1 MSKNII
7 MQQKTADGYEE
18 LYPKANGDGSVIV
31 NNTTNQ
37 FLGGGST
44 VGDALEY
51 LSKFG
56 MYWWKKVYQTPN
68 YSVNSKASSCPY
80 SRLSSSIGYQAMGL
94 VETHYPENVNDN
106 RIETNAPFEVSNTL
120 NVDEQGNLSLRTLR
134 KATAEWAYQGDDD
147 SSGTKYCWL
156 TIANDKNGD
165 SAFIKVGSSY
175 YWVEAQSD
183 ISLRSAL
190 TVDSNTYYLQSSGDA
205 FNFYSDD
212 RYGTVY
218 IPKSYIS
225 SYTTTTTYICSSDP
239 NAYPDQGNTDSSGA
253 KYWKVGQP
261 WEFLPKLGKVETGY
275 YTGTGSGNV
284 TLAFENAPQFVCVL
298 RKTPSVSSQTGWW
311 IKDADYA
318 YISPS
323 NSYVSSTVT
332 GNNLLINTSYFNE
345 NAQAYQY
352 FAITQ

>member
-1 MSKNII
+1 M
-7 MQQKTADGYEE
+7 E
-18 LYPKANGDGSVIV
+18 
-31 NNTTNQ
+31 
-37 FLGGGST
+37 
-44 VGDALEY
+44 
-51 LSKFG
+51 
-56 MYWWKKVYQTPN
+56 
-68 YSVNSKASSCPY
+68 
-80 SRLSSSIGYQAMGL
+80 L
-94 VETHYPENVNDN
+94 VETHYPDTQYGD
-106 RIETNAPFEVSNTL
+106 RITTVAPFEISDTL

-134 KATAEWAYQGDDD
+134 NATAEWAYTD
-147 SSGTKYCWL
+147 SGKYCWL
-156 TIANDKNGD
+156 TIANDKKGD
-165 SAFIKVGSSY
+165 SAFVKVGSSY
-175 YWVEAQSD
+175 YWVEARSNYELYIILD
-183 ISLRSAL
+183 I
-190 TVDSNTYYLQSSGDA
+190 DSNTRNYDNDTY
-205 FNFYSDD
+205 NFYVDS

-218 IPKSYIS
+218 IPAAYIS

-323 NSYVSSTVT
+323 NSYVLSTVT

>member
-7 MQQKTADGYEE
+7 MQQKTVDGYEE
-18 LYPKANGDGSVIV
+18 LYPKANGDSSVIV

-56 MYWWKKVYQTPN
+56 MYWWKKVYQKPS
-68 YSVNSKASSCPY
+68 YGVKSSGSVGKHLLNRNIYYKNHI
-80 SRLSSSIGYQAMGL
+80 SRSTDTTFLSEKISFYLSQPSA
-94 VETHYPENVNDN
+94 D
-106 RIETNAPFEVSNTL
+106 
-120 NVDEQGNLSLRTLR
+120 DQGNLVGQDPLPATLR
-134 KATAEWAYQGDDD
+134 IYGYLTEAYGGTRTRITFEMDSDDGSKKIWEGKN
-147 SSGTKYCWL
+147 SSDDNLWELADG
-156 TIANDKNGD
+156 
-165 SAFIKVGSSY
+165 AFIKITSNSFIVKTDFRENY
-175 YWVEAQSD
+175 ADNLPATWATT
-183 ISLRSAL
+183 L
-190 TVDSNTYYLQSSGDA
+190 TVIRPEY
-205 FNFYSDD
+205 
-212 RYGTVY
+212 V
-218 IPKSYIS
+218 SYIA

-323 NSYVSSTVT
+323 NSYVLSTVT

>member
-7 MQQKTADGYEE
+7 MQQKTADGYED
-18 LYPKANGDGSVIV
+18 LYPKADGDSSVIV

-56 MYWWKKVYQTPN
+56 MYWWKKVYQKPS
-68 YSVNSKASSCPY
+68 YGVKSSGSVGKYLLNKNIY
-80 SRLSSSIGYQAMGL
+80 YKKHTSRST
-94 VETHYPENVNDN
+94 ETTFLTEKIFFYLNQPSADN
-106 RIETNAPFEVSNTL
+106 
-120 NVDEQGNLSLRTLR
+120 QGNLVGQNPLPATLKIYGYLIEAYGATRTKITFEMR
-134 KATAEWAYQGDDD
+134 SDDGSKYIWEGKD
-147 SSGTKYCWL
+147 SSDDNLWVLADG
-156 TIANDKNGD
+156 
-165 SAFIKVGSSY
+165 AFIKLTSNSFK
-175 YWVEAQSD
+175 VETDYGDNYAD
-183 ISLRSAL
+183 NLGATWATTL
-190 TVDSNTYYLQSSGDA
+190 TVRRTEY
-205 FNFYSDD
+205 
-212 RYGTVY
+212 V
-218 IPKSYIS
+218 SYIS

-284 TLAFENAPQFVCVL
+284 TLTFENAPQFL
-298 RKTPSVSSQTGWW
+298 FAQRKDGDGGSVSALLWCKDVTHMVRLQSNKVNGSQITQ
-311 IKDADYA
+311 
-318 YISPS
+318 S
-323 NSYVSSTVT
+323 
-332 GNNLLINTSYFNE
+332 GNNLIINYSYLND
-345 NAQAYQY
+345 NAVAYQY

>member
-44 VGDALEY
+44 VGDALGY

-56 MYWWKKVYQTPN
+56 MYWWKKVYQKANWVINKTTRGLSQAPN
-68 YSVNSKASSCPY
+68 SSYYFIAVPNISPNFPSSMYSNEKYYTYPVQCSYDLILSNSGELTLGTLMSGFRAVWYWDENEDGGRYHSTD
-80 SRLSSSIGYQAMGL
+80 
-94 VETHYPENVNDN
+94 VEILNNL
-106 RIETNAPFEVSNTL
+106 PF
-120 NVDEQGNLSLRTLR
+120 
-134 KATAEWAYQGDDD
+134 YF
-147 SSGTKYCWL
+147 
-156 TIANDKNGD
+156 KNGD
-165 SAFIKVGSSY
+165 
-175 YWVEAQSD
+175 
-183 ISLRSAL
+183 
-190 TVDSNTYYLQSSGDA
+190 
-205 FNFYSDD
+205 NFYYVESGRDPELEKIRNQTTYNLLWD
-212 RYGTVY
+212 STKIVKCV
-218 IPKSYIS
+218 PYIS

-284 TLAFENAPQFVCVL
+284 TLTFENAPQFVFISYKISTGGGHASCAWCKDL
-298 RKTPSVSSQTGWW
+298 SQGPYWVTG
-311 IKDADYA
+311 
-318 YISPS
+318 
-323 NSYVSSTVT
+323 SSTQANDVT
-332 GNNLLINTSYFNE
+332 QSGNSLTFTSMNK
-345 NAQAYQY
+345 NAVAYQY

>member
-7 MQQKTADGYEE
+7 MQQKTASGYEE
-18 LYPKANGDGSVIV
+18 LYPKADGDSSVII

-56 MYWWKKVYQTPN
+56 MYWWKKVYQKPSYGVKSNSGTVGKHLLNKNIYYRSPISRSTETTFLSEKN
-68 YSVNSKASSCPY
+68 YFY
-80 SRLSSSIGYQAMGL
+80 LSQPSA
-94 VETHYPENVNDN
+94 D
-106 RIETNAPFEVSNTL
+106 
-120 NVDEQGNLSLRTLR
+120 DQGNLVGQDPLPATLR
-134 KATAEWAYQGDDD
+134 IYGYSTEAYGGTRTRITFEMNSDNGSKKIWEGKKSSDDNLWVFVD
-147 SSGTKYCWL
+147 G
-156 TIANDKNGD
+156 
-165 SAFIKVGSSY
+165 AFIK
-175 YWVEAQSD
+175 
-183 ISLRSAL
+183 L
-190 TVDSNTYYLQSSGDA
+190 TSNSFKVKTDYRENLANNLPATWETTLTMIRIEY
-205 FNFYSDD
+205 
-212 RYGTVY
+212 V
-218 IPKSYIS
+218 SYIS

-284 TLAFENAPQFVCVL
+284 TLTFENAPQFLCIGAKNGG
-298 RKTPSVSSQTGWW
+298 RDARMDWW
-311 IKDADYA
+311 IKDSDRAFESPRDS
-318 YISPS
+318 YIPVTISG
-323 NSYVSSTVT
+323 NSLLLSS
-332 GNNLLINTSYFNE
+332 SYLNK
-345 NAQAYQY
+345 NAVAYQY

>member
-1 MSKNII
+1 MSKNIV

-56 MYWWKKVYQTPN
+56 MYWWKKVYQQPN
-68 YSVNSKASSCPY
+68 YAIKYNETANNYVIYEQYVTYPNLPNQEGYSTTVRNQDTLVLYTSLNCDNNGSIYGDGAINVPVQIMVNVRNNGGNNRGYASYYFFADGAWTTGLPDNYYIQRSVGFLKTAGY
-80 SRLSSSIGYQAMGL
+80 SQITAPTGIR
-94 VETHYPENVNDN
+94 
-106 RIETNAPFEVSNTL
+106 TNAGS
-120 NVDEQGNLSLRTLR
+120 QSL
-134 KATAEWAYQGDDD
+134 
-147 SSGTKYCWL
+147 L
-156 TIANDKNGD
+156 TTISQKGYMAN
-165 SAFIKVGSSY
+165 
-175 YWVEAQSD
+175 
-183 ISLRSAL
+183 
-190 TVDSNTYYLQSSGDA
+190 
-205 FNFYSDD
+205 
-212 RYGTVY
+212 
-218 IPKSYIS
+218 SYIS

-284 TLAFENAPQFVCVL
+284 TLTFENAPQFL
-298 RKTPSVSSQTGWW
+298 FAQRKDGDGGSVNALLWC
-311 IKDADYA
+311 KDVTYMVRLM
-318 YISPS
+318 S
-323 NSYVSSTVT
+323 NKVNGSEITQS
-332 GNNLLINTSYFNE
+332 GNSLIINYGYLND
-345 NAQAYQY
+345 NAVAYQY

>member
-7 MQQKTADGYEE
+7 MQQKTASGYEE
-18 LYPKANGDGSVIV
+18 LYPKADGDSSVII

-56 MYWWKKVYQTPN
+56 MYWWKKVYQKPSYGVKSNSGTVGKHFLNKNIYYRSPN
-68 YSVNSKASSCPY
+68 
-80 SRLSSSIGYQAMGL
+80 SRSTEITFLSEKNYFYLSQPSA
-94 VETHYPENVNDN
+94 D
-106 RIETNAPFEVSNTL
+106 
-120 NVDEQGNLSLRTLR
+120 DQGNLVGQDPLPATLR
-134 KATAEWAYQGDDD
+134 IYGYSTEAYGGTRTRITFEMKSDNGSKKIWEGKQSSDDNLWVFAD
-147 SSGTKYCWL
+147 G
-156 TIANDKNGD
+156 
-165 SAFIKVGSSY
+165 AFIK
-175 YWVEAQSD
+175 
-183 ISLRSAL
+183 L
-190 TVDSNTYYLQSSGDA
+190 TSNSFKVKTDYRENLANNLPATWETTLTMIRIEY
-205 FNFYSDD
+205 
-212 RYGTVY
+212 V
-218 IPKSYIS
+218 SYIS

-284 TLAFENAPQFVCVL
+284 TLTFENAPQFLCIGAKNGG
-298 RKTPSVSSQTGWW
+298 RDARMDWW
-311 IKDADYA
+311 IKDSDRAFESPRDS
-318 YISPS
+318 YIPVTISG
-323 NSYVSSTVT
+323 NSLLLSS
-332 GNNLLINTSYFNE
+332 SYLNK
-345 NAQAYQY
+345 NAVAYQY

>member
-7 MQQKTADGYEE
+7 MQQKTVDGYEE

-56 MYWWKKVYQTPN
+56 MYWWKKVYQKPN
-68 YSVNSKASSCPY
+68 YAVNSKASTCPY
-80 SRLSSSIGYQAMGL
+80 ERISTKISYYMMGL
-94 VETHYPENVNDN
+94 VETHYPENVNDD

-120 NVDEQGNLSLRTLR
+120 NVDEQGNLSLRPLR
-134 KATAEWAYQGDDD
+134 QATAEWAYQGDDD

-156 TIANDKNGD
+156 TIANDKKGD

-175 YWVEAQSD
+175 YWVEARSNYELYIILD
-183 ISLRSAL
+183 I
-190 TVDSNTYYLQSSGDA
+190 DSNTRYYDNYTY
-205 FNFYSDD
+205 NFYVDD
-212 RYGTVY
+212 RNGTVY

-284 TLAFENAPQFVCVL
+284 TLTFENAPQFVFISY
-298 RKTPSVSSQTGWW
+298 KISTGGGHVSCAWCKDLSQGPYWVTG
-311 IKDADYA
+311 
-318 YISPS
+318 
-323 NSYVSSTVT
+323 SSTQANDVT
-332 GNNLLINTSYFNE
+332 QSGNSLTFTSMNK
-345 NAQAYQY
+345 NAVAYQY

>member
-1 MSKNII
+1 MDSDDGSKKIWEGKNSSDDNLWVL
-7 MQQKTADGYEE
+7 ADG
-18 LYPKANGDGSVIV
+18 
-31 NNTTNQ
+31 
-37 FLGGGST
+37 
-44 VGDALEY
+44 
-51 LSKFG
+51 
-56 MYWWKKVYQTPN
+56 
-68 YSVNSKASSCPY
+68 
-80 SRLSSSIGYQAMGL
+80 
-94 VETHYPENVNDN
+94 
-106 RIETNAPFEVSNTL
+106 
-120 NVDEQGNLSLRTLR
+120 
-134 KATAEWAYQGDDD
+134 
-147 SSGTKYCWL
+147 
-156 TIANDKNGD
+156 
-165 SAFIKVGSSY
+165 AFIKITSNSFIVKTDY
-175 YWVEAQSD
+175 RENYADNLPATWATT
-183 ISLRSAL
+183 L
-190 TVDSNTYYLQSSGDA
+190 TVIRPEY
-205 FNFYSDD
+205 
-212 RYGTVY
+212 V
-218 IPKSYIS
+218 SYIA

-323 NSYVSSTVT
+323 NSYVLSTVT

-345 NAQAYQY
+345 NAKAYQY

>member
-1 MSKNII
+1 MSKNIV

-18 LYPKANGDGSVIV
+18 LYPKADGDSSIIV

-56 MYWWKKVYQTPN
+56 MYWWKKVYQKPN
-68 YSVNSKASSCPY
+68 YSVNSKASPCPY
-80 SRLSSSIGYQAMGL
+80 ERLSSSIHYQMMGL
-94 VETHYPENVNDN
+94 VETHYPDTQYGD
-106 RIETNAPFEVSNTL
+106 RITTVAPFEISDTL

-134 KATAEWAYQGDDD
+134 NATAEQAYTD
-147 SSGTKYCWL
+147 SGKYCWL
-156 TIANDKNGD
+156 TIANDKKGD
-165 SAFIKVGSSY
+165 SAFVKVGSSY
-175 YWVEAQSD
+175 YWVEARSNYELYIILD
-183 ISLRSAL
+183 I
-190 TVDSNTYYLQSSGDA
+190 DSNTRNYDNDTY
-205 FNFYSDD
+205 NFYVDS

-218 IPKSYIS
+218 IPAAYIS

-261 WEFLPKLGKVETGY
+261 WEFLPKLGKIETGY

-284 TLAFENAPQFVCVL
+284 TLTFENAPQFLCVGAKNGG
-298 RKTPSVSSQTGWW
+298 RDARMDWW
-311 IKDADYA
+311 IKDSDRAFESPRDS
-318 YISPS
+318 YIPVKISG
-323 NSYVSSTVT
+323 NSLLLSSSFLNRNGV
-332 GNNLLINTSYFNE
+332 
-345 NAQAYQY
+345 AYQY

>member
-1 MSKNII
+1 MYSNEKYYTYPVQCSYDLILSNSGELTLGTLMSGFRAVWYWDE
-7 MQQKTADGYEE
+7 TEDGGRYHSTDVEI
-18 LYPKANGDGSVIV
+18 L
-31 NNTTNQ
+31 NN
-37 FLGGGST
+37 L
-44 VGDALEY
+44 
-51 LSKFG
+51 
-56 MYWWKKVYQTPN
+56 
-68 YSVNSKASSCPY
+68 
-80 SRLSSSIGYQAMGL
+80 
-94 VETHYPENVNDN
+94 
-106 RIETNAPFEVSNTL
+106 PF
-120 NVDEQGNLSLRTLR
+120 
-134 KATAEWAYQGDDD
+134 YF
-147 SSGTKYCWL
+147 
-156 TIANDKNGD
+156 KNGD
-165 SAFIKVGSSY
+165 
-175 YWVEAQSD
+175 
-183 ISLRSAL
+183 
-190 TVDSNTYYLQSSGDA
+190 
-205 FNFYSDD
+205 NFYYVESGRDPELEKIRNQTTYNLLWD
-212 RYGTVY
+212 STKIVKCV
-218 IPKSYIS
+218 PYIS

>member
-18 LYPKANGDGSVIV
+18 LYPKANGDSSVIV

-44 VGDALEY
+44 IGDALEY

-56 MYWWKKVYQTPN
+56 MYWWKKVYQQPN
-68 YSVNSKASSCPY
+68 YMIKYNETANTYIIFNQYETYPNLPNYDPYSVNVNQHS
-80 SRLSSSIGYQAMGL
+80 L
-94 VETHYPENVNDN
+94 VLYT
-106 RIETNAPFEVSNTL
+106 SL
-120 NVDEQGNLSLRTLR
+120 NCN
-134 KATAEWAYQGDDD
+134 
-147 SSGTKYCWL
+147 SSGTIYGEGAISVPLKITANTRDAGGNTIGYAAYAFQIDGSWTSSLPNDYYIQRSVGFLKINGYTTL
-156 TIANDKNGD
+156 TAPTELDVD
-165 SAFIKVGSSY
+165 YGSSR
-175 YWVEAQSD
+175 
-183 ISLRSAL
+183 SLL
-190 TVDSNTYYLQSSGDA
+190 TTIVQQGYMAN
-205 FNFYSDD
+205 
-212 RYGTVY
+212 
-218 IPKSYIS
+218 SYIS

-284 TLAFENAPQFVCVL
+284 TLTFENAPQFVFISYKIATGGGHASCAWCKDL
-298 RKTPSVSSQTGWW
+298 SQGPYWVTG
-311 IKDADYA
+311 
-318 YISPS
+318 
-323 NSYVSSTVT
+323 SSTQANDVT
-332 GNNLLINTSYFNE
+332 QSGNSLTFTSMNK
-345 NAQAYQY
+345 NAVAYQY

>member
-56 MYWWKKVYQTPN
+56 MYWWKKVYQKPN
-68 YSVNSKASSCPY
+68 YGVKSNSGTVGKYLLNRNIYYKSPT
-80 SRLSSSIGYQAMGL
+80 SRSTQTTFLSEKIFFYLSQPSA
-94 VETHYPENVNDN
+94 D
-106 RIETNAPFEVSNTL
+106 
-120 NVDEQGNLSLRTLR
+120 DQGNLVGQDPLSATLR
-134 KATAEWAYQGDDD
+134 IYGYSTEAYGGTRTKITFEMKSDDGSKNIWERKN
-147 SSGTKYCWL
+147 SSGDNLWL
-156 TIANDKNGD
+156 YVEG
-165 SAFIKVGSSY
+165 AFIKITSNTFIVKTDFRENY
-175 YWVEAQSD
+175 AD
-183 ISLRSAL
+183 SLPATWATTL
-190 TVDSNTYYLQSSGDA
+190 TVIRPEY
-205 FNFYSDD
+205 
-212 RYGTVY
+212 V
-218 IPKSYIS
+218 PYIS

-284 TLAFENAPQFVCVL
+284 TLTFENAPQFVFISYKISTGGGHASCAWCKDL
-298 RKTPSVSSQTGWW
+298 SQGPYWVTG
-311 IKDADYA
+311 
-318 YISPS
+318 
-323 NSYVSSTVT
+323 SSTQANDVT
-332 GNNLLINTSYFNE
+332 QSGNSLTFTSMNK
-345 NAQAYQY
+345 NAVAYQY

>member
-18 LYPKANGDGSVIV
+18 LYPKANGDSSVIV

-56 MYWWKKVYQTPN
+56 MYWWKKVYQKPSYGVKSNGTVGKYLLNRNVYYKKHTSRSTDTTFLSEKIPF
-68 YSVNSKASSCPY
+68 YLSQPSV
-80 SRLSSSIGYQAMGL
+80 
-94 VETHYPENVNDN
+94 D
-106 RIETNAPFEVSNTL
+106 
-120 NVDEQGNLSLRTLR
+120 DQGNLVGQDPLPATLR
-134 KATAEWAYQGDDD
+134 IYGYLTEAYGGTRTKITFEMNSDDGSKKIWEGKNSSDDNLWMSAEG
-147 SSGTKYCWL
+147 
-156 TIANDKNGD
+156 
-165 SAFIKVGSSY
+165 AFIKITSNSFIVKTDY
-175 YWVEAQSD
+175 RENYAD
-183 ISLRSAL
+183 SLPATWATTL
-190 TVDSNTYYLQSSGDA
+190 TVIRPEY
-205 FNFYSDD
+205 
-212 RYGTVY
+212 VPY
-218 IPKSYIS
+218 IA

-284 TLAFENAPQFVCVL
+284 TLTFENAPQLVFIQK
-298 RKTPSVSSQTGWW
+298 KTTTGQRYTLEWC
-311 IKDADYA
+311 KDATVGIVAHSSGNTD
-318 YISPS
+318 ISVVQS
-323 NSYVSSTVT
+323 GNSFAPQSSYMNDSSV
-332 GNNLLINTSYFNE
+332 
-345 NAQAYQY
+345 AYQY